1 MNEKT
6 DHANTKLTLN
16 HHYRDR
22 VFRLLFGA
30 EYKENLLSLYNALND
45 SHHTDLD
52 DLTITTL
59 DDAIFMSMKNDVSFI
74 IDHYSVLF
82 EHQSTWTPNMPLRG
96 FLYAAR
102 VYSSLTG
109 YPNRA
114 IYDRRLLK
122 IPTPQYY
129 VFYNG
134 TENRPEKETL
144 RLSDAFLHPV
154 EKGAYEWTAHVLNI
168 NVGKNKE
175 LFGKC
180 RVLEE
185 YSLFMDMV
193 RKERKR
199 YNDPGEAVLS
209 AIDSCIRDGILT
221 NFLRKHREEVKMD
234 ILTEFD
240 EELFK
245 KTFREEGYE
254 DGVAEGEA
262 KGAFLTAWK
271 AYEQKI
277 ATAEQAAGLA
287 EMTVEEFLAKGRTGE
302 QGKNA

>member
-1 MNEKT
+1 M
-6 DHANTKLTLN
+6 
-16 HHYRDR
+16 
-22 VFRLLFGA
+22 
-30 EYKENLLSLYNALND
+30 
-45 SHHTDLD
+45 
-52 DLTITTL
+52 
-59 DDAIFMSMKNDVSFI
+59 
-74 IDHYSVLF
+74 
-82 EHQSTWTPNMPLRG
+82 
-96 FLYAAR
+96 
-102 VYSSLTG
+102 
-109 YPNRA
+109 
-114 IYDRRLLK
+114 
-122 IPTPQYY
+122 
-129 VFYNG
+129 
-134 TENRPEKETL
+134 ETL

-193 RKERKR
+193 RRERKR

-209 AIDSCIRDGILT
+209 AIDRCIKDGILA

-254 DGVAEGEA
+254 DGVAEGKAAGLALGEKTA
-262 KGAFLTAWK
+262 TFRTAWK

-287 EMTVEEFLAKGRTGE
+287 DMTVEDFLEKGKAL
-302 QGKNA
+302 QNNSLS